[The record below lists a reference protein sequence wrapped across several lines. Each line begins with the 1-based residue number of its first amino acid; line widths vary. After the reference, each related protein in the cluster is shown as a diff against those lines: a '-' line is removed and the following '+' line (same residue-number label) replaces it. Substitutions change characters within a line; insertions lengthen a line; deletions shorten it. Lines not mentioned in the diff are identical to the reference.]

1 MIKFQEHSFKVVDNL
16 TLNQVL
22 RLNESH
28 YPHLSSL
35 NNLDVLKELI
45 AMSSYNSFLEIDGE
59 IIGFIICMREGR
71 AHKSPNYQYFKK
83 KHKQFLYID
92 RVGVKQDFLNMG
104 LGAYM
109 YNKLIH
115 SDDSKEVIL
124 CAEVNTKPEN
134 LPSINFHKKI
144 GFKLVEKKQLN
155 IINEVAYFE
164 LIN

>member
-1 MIKFQEHSFKVVDNL
+1 
-16 TLNQVL
+16 
-22 RLNESH
+22 
-28 YPHLSSL
+28 
-35 NNLDVLKELI
+35 
-45 AMSSYNSFLEIDGE
+45 MSSYNSFLEIDSE

-83 KHKQFLYID
+83 KYKEFLYID

-144 GFKLVEKKQLN
+144 GFKLVEKKTAKYIQRSC
-155 IINEVAYFE
+155 IF
-164 LIN
+164 